1 MTPSPSTHQLLLR
14 PIELPGVLP
23 HIHTLAFGK
32 IITSLN
38 MEDLIKGLAGAVLDR
53 LGSDQEP
60 VSQSRDE
67 RSRSTWAEVVSGD
80 QDNDEGRGDGR
91 HGHGGNNWNKEE
103 QSRPEQEWE
112 ADSPRFST
120 RPHKEQYR
128 PEQENR
134 QDDNF
139 KTSYKPHKEQYNP
152 QQEEWEVE
160 NCNTSSRPPA
170 LVEENV
176 DGWETVGKKPPRK
189 SHKIIKDHWDGYNA
203 PADEQEYSND
213 VDPGAT
219 LEPSEDE
226 LADLSQA
233 CGKLWDLD
241 LNRLVPGKDYEID
254 CGEGKKVSQN
264 EDMAQGNLFTWA
276 SDDVFRKPTFA
287 RFCSLLDNYNPQQG
301 YKEVVTSE
309 ERHEQAAFIEEI
321 SRTAPIKYLHKYL
334 VSKGIASGSYQDFKR
349 MLSSLWFELYGRGG
363 TSGSSSAF
371 EHVGEEIKKNE
382 EVSSFHNWLQF
393 YLEEAKGRVDYQGYI
408 FPRRRGEIPDS
419 ETQLLTIQ
427 FEWHGVLKSLS
438 STLVGV
444 SPEFELALYTLCF
457 YVE

>member
-1 MTPSPSTHQLLLR
+1 
-14 PIELPGVLP
+14 
-23 HIHTLAFGK
+23 
-32 IITSLN
+32 

-53 LGSDQEP
+53 LGNDQEP

-80 QDNDEGRGDGR
+80 QDNDEGRGDRR
-91 HGHGGNNWNKEE
+91 HGHSGNNWNKEE
-103 QSRPEQEWE
+103 Q
-112 ADSPRFST
+112 
-120 RPHKEQYR
+120 YR
-128 PEQENR
+128 PEQENW

-139 KTSYKPHKEQYNP
+139 KTSYKPHKEHYSP
-152 QQEEWEVE
+152 QQEEWEIE
-160 NCNTSSRPPA
+160 NCNTSSRPQT

-189 SHKIIKDHWDGYNA
+189 SHKIIKDQWGGYKA
-203 PADEQEYSND
+203 PADEQEYCND
-213 VDPGAT
+213 VDIGAT

-264 EDMAQGNLFTWA
+264 EDMAQGNLFTWV

-309 ERHEQAAFIEEI
+309 ERHEQSAFIEEI

-371 EHVGEEIKKNE
+371 EHVFVGEIKKNE
-382 EVSSFHNWLQF
+382 EVSGFHNWLQL

-408 FPRRRGEIPDS
+408 FPRRRGETPDS

-457 YVE
+457 YVGEEDNHIQLGPYSVNIKCYRFGDHIGSVFPIAE